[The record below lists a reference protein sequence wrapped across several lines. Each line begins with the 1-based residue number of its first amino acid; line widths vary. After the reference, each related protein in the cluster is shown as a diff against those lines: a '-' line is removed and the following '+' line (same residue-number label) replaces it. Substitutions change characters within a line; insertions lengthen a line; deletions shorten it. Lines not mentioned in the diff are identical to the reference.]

1 MAFQATSPVHIV
13 LEFARAVDAGEPHAF
28 RFEPQRYLLRT
39 PGGGFEGLELD
50 WNDALIADLRA
61 LREPERDPEAVQRI
75 GTLLRQFL
83 APAAWSAYEQRI
95 VAAAQAEAAIHVTIR
110 SAAAELYALPWEL
123 LALRSTGQLLGAIAG
138 LLVRY
143 EWPETAS
150 FPESTPS
157 SQRRGRVVLAWSA
170 AGGAVPAAEHVAA
183 LSRTRGEAFDAAR
196 DVLSHVS
203 PAALAQSLERAHHEG
218 QPIDLLYILCH
229 GAPLG
234 GTYALTFDGATV
246 SEERVLVDAG
256 GLQRL
261 LAPVAGMLRVVVL
274 AACDSGDAGAPG
286 HHLASCA
293 QMLHRAGIRA
303 IVASR
308 FPLSVAGSVQLC
320 EGLLA
325 SLSSGTSVERAVLA
339 ARERLMRD
347 PGSLDWASIQ
357 LYGRE
362 TDGDAQH
369 PWPASTSPVRGRG
382 GRGRR
387 LGLAAAM
394 AGGLAGVATLAQPWA
409 SPTTPRD
416 PGAATPAAPV
426 MAAMSAPITAG
437 AVDAAAVCPDLPP
450 GMACVPGGRV
460 QLGSTG
466 AEIEEAYAWCLAKE
480 SRKTDCERGYYARE
494 VFHEQTIAPFMLAVH
509 EVTNREFAAW
519 LAVGFADGSLGR
531 SGSMVLHGRHP
542 IARLGVDLVR
552 EGDQVRVVEGRGS
565 HSVAHVTWYGADLYC
580 QAQSGR
586 LPSAA
591 EWEYVA
597 RGAARRRYPWGDPRP
612 ESTDCRGVVFGG
624 DSVCPEHRSGSAPRG
639 PRGLDRVS
647 EDPTVRPGP
656 IFDLG
661 GNLSEWVATPYV
673 GTDCAAPCHVWKG
686 GNWRFDADF
695 ARSAGVSRREAA
707 ETSEVLGFRCA
718 RTLIDPRT

>member
-1 MAFQATSPVHIV
+1 MTLQETPPVRIV
-13 LEFARAVDAGEPHAF
+13 LEFVRAVDAGEPHTF

-39 PGGGFEGLELD
+39 PGGGFESLELD
-50 WNDALIADLRA
+50 WNAALIADLRA

-83 APAAWSAYEQRI
+83 APAVWSAYEQRI

-123 LALRSTGQLLGAIAG
+123 LALKSTGQLLGAMTG

-143 EWPETAS
+143 EWPETTS

-170 AGGAVPAAEHVAA
+170 SGGSVPAAEHVAA
-183 LSRTRGEAFDAAR
+183 LSRTRGKAFDAAR

-203 PAALAQSLERAHHEG
+203 PGALAQSLDSAQHEG

-234 GTYALTFDGATV
+234 GSYALTLDGATAAD
-246 SEERVLVDAG
+246 ERVLVDAG

-274 AACDSGDAGAPG
+274 AACDSGNAGAPG
-286 HHLASCA
+286 NHLASCA
-293 QMLHRAGIRA
+293 QMLHRAGIRV

-308 FPLSVAGSVQLC
+308 FPLSFSGSIQLC
-320 EGLLA
+320 EALLA
-325 SLSSGTSVERAVLA
+325 NLSAGTSVERAFMA

-369 PWPASTSPVRGRG
+369 PWPASLSPVHGRGMRGRK
-382 GRGRR
+382 
-387 LGLAAAM
+387 LGVAA
-394 AGGLAGVATLAQPWA
+394 GLAGVLAGAAVIAQPG
-409 SPTTPRD
+409 STETTP
-416 PGAATPAAPV
+416 PAPKAATPAAPL
-426 MAAMSAPITAG
+426 MAEIPVPVTDV
-437 AVDAAAVCPDLPP
+437 AVDTTVICPDLPP

-460 QLGSTG
+460 QLGSTD

-480 SRKTDCERGYYARE
+480 SKKTDCERGYYARE
-494 VFHEQTIAPFMLAVH
+494 VLHDEIIAPFMLAVH
-509 EVTNREFAAW
+509 EVTNSEYAAW
-519 LAVGFADGSLGR
+519 LAAGFADGSLKF
-531 SGSMVLHGRHP
+531 SGSMVMHGRHP
-542 IARLGVDLVR
+542 IARLGADLVR
-552 EGDQVRVVEGRGS
+552 EGGHVRVVLGRES
-565 HSVAHVTWYGADLYC
+565 HSVAYVTWYGAELYC
-580 QAQSGR
+580 QIQSGR

-597 RGAARRRYPWGDPRP
+597 RGAARRRYPWGGRRP
-612 ESTDCRGVVFGG
+612 ESTDCAGVVFGG
-624 DSVCPEHRSGSAPRG
+624 DSVCTEHKSGSAPRG
-639 PRGLDRVS
+639 QRPLDRVS

-661 GNLSEWVATPYV
+661 GNLSEWVSTTFP

-695 ARSAGVSRREAA
+695 ARSAGVSRRESA
-707 ETSEVLGFRCA
+707 EASEVLGFRCA